1 LGWSHLHRRADP
13 ATAAAA
19 VKPTP
24 RIFVAHQ
31 ILSLGLT
38 RIGLVLMFDAFSSGW
53 AAKLVFPE
61 EPP

>member
-1 LGWSHLHRRADP
+1 
-13 ATAAAA
+13 

-24 RIFVAHQ
+24 RIFVAHP